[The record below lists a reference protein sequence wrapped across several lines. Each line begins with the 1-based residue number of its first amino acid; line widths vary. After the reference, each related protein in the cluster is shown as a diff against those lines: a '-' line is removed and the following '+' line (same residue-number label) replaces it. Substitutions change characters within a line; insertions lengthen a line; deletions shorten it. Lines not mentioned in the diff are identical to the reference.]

1 MPIDDPTAESLAE
14 MPEVTDWSKA
24 LRNPYA
30 ARLGVR
36 RLPAVLL
43 SQETGTQRCGM
54 SLISR
59 AFLPGSSMRA
69 QLQYGGLCVIGS

>member
-36 RLPAVLL
+36 RLPADLAK
-43 SQETGTQRCGM
+43 
-54 SLISR
+54 
-59 AFLPGSSMRA
+59 AFPDDAAVTTALREYLTRKKSA
-69 QLQYGGLCVIGS
+69 